1 MINLMNKDI
10 FIPDGYDEVYIEYDG
25 VSIKYHL
32 KKYKND
38 CKCSGGKNDA
48 VEKAIKECAKRV
60 ELR

>member
-32 KKYKND
+32 KKYKHECT
-38 CKCSGGKNDA
+38 CKKPKDSVTWNG
-48 VEKAIKECAKRV
+48 EKV

>member
-1 MINLMNKDI
+1 MINLLNKDI

-38 CKCSGGKNDA
+38 CKCGGGKNDA
-48 VEKAIKECAKRV
+48 VEKAIKSCAKWTEQR
-60 ELR
+60 